1 MTKSQISSSN
11 NENEGRK
18 SMPNYK
24 KVSHISPSIKNN
36 SSSKVPDNKR
46 QQNAVLKFDNEDWR
60 ENDKSDFME
69 EINREIELK
78 TSYNYK
84 KSMGGGGLFQEK
96 KSDKSVAS

>member
-1 MTKSQISSSN
+1 MTKSQISNTN

-36 SSSKVPDNKR
+36 SSSKVPDNKT
-46 QQNAVLKFDNEDWR
+46 QSNAVLKFDNDDSR

-78 TSYNYK
+78 KSYNYK

-96 KSDKSVAS
+96 KRVLSIP